1 MHAVW
6 HPTVM
11 PTYRVRDTS
20 NDTVLATADHE
31 DISTAE
37 AWAAGVVEGL
47 DPAPV
52 TWVLDRE

>member
-1 MHAVW
+1 VW
-6 HPTVM
+6 HPAVM